1 MGSGGGE
8 CVQATGS
15 CDLRIRRFAWKANRF
30 RSTKTVI
37 NLIFCIFCIK
47 QAIFIYKNSN
57 GRMIITVECTPLCI
71 IFAIIE
77 KFISWR
83 IDFNH

>member
-15 CDLRIRRFAWKANRF
+15 CDLRIRRFSWKANRY

-47 QAIFIYKNSN
+47 HLFTKIQNY
-57 GRMIITVECTPLCI
+57 
-71 IFAIIE
+71 
-77 KFISWR
+77 
-83 IDFNH
+83 D